1 MNTKSEQLDQES
13 SKRLIEVLRNIMPE
27 EHLRQERDNF
37 SLCLGSIIKTIA
49 SFPSSDKD
57 CDCELEA
64 EMALHAAIFANYYF
78 IYSEAL
84 KLMK

>member
-1 MNTKSEQLDQES
+1 
-13 SKRLIEVLRNIMPE
+13 MPE

-49 SFPSSDKD
+49 SFTSSDKD

-64 EMALHAAIFANYYF
+64 EMAQHAAIIANYYF
-78 IYSEAL
+78 IYSKAL
-84 KLMK
+84 KLRK